1 MNKLDANVVQH
12 LKAIEATCP
21 RLLNAL
27 HHTPEALWG
36 EIQSLEL
43 ACQSF
48 EQALSGLDSAQI
60 QELVSDLRAQMAR
73 QGLMDNKELEA
84 FRQKVAAVQSCA
96 KTLMQAL
103 R

>member
-1 MNKLDANVVQH
+1 MNKLDATVVQH
-12 LKAIEATCP
+12 LKNIEASCP

-36 EIQSLEL
+36 EIQALEC

-48 EQALSGLDSAQI
+48 DQALCGLSSAEI
-60 QELVSDLRAQMAR
+60 QDLVSDLRAQMAK
-73 QGLMDNKELEA
+73 QGLMDSMELDA

-96 KTLMQAL
+96 RTLMETL